1 MSTAEHK
8 IKFFLEKLGKSAN
21 VPELIASIK
30 NKSTDEHYDNEI
42 NFGRSLTDDCIEQ
55 RITKFENMSG
65 HPFPYLTGH
74 KNITDKTVFEGN
86 IENYIGLT
94 QVPTGIIGP
103 VKVIGSAAQGSFYI
117 PMATTEGAL
126 IASYQRGAKAASI
139 SGGITSVCLTEGVQR
154 SPVFKFENMG
164 VLAEFLMWI
173 VQNMEVFKRITSE
186 TSNYAKL
193 IEVRPNIEGNSLII
207 TFEYE
212 TGDAAG
218 QNMVTICT
226 DMICDYIITNCP
238 IKPIIWFIESNYSG
252 DKKATAISFTTV
264 RGKKVSAEVEIKREV
279 VEKILRTTPDAL
291 VKYCNASTLGS
302 IQSGAIGAQGH
313 FSNGLAAIF
322 MACGQDVACVSEA
335 ATGITRIETTAK
347 GDLYA
352 CVTLPN
358 LIVGTVGGATALP
371 TQRECLE
378 MMDCFG
384 PGHSRKFAEIVAAVI
399 LAGELSITA
408 AISAGHFVKAHRIL
422 GRKKSK

>member
-8 IKFFLEKLGKSAN
+8 IKFFIEKLDNSAN
-21 VPELIASIK
+21 IPKLLAAIK
-30 NKSTDEHYDNEI
+30 NKAPDLNYGNEI
-42 NFGRSLTDDCIEQ
+42 NFGRSLTDECIEQ
-55 RITKFENMSG
+55 RITKFESMSG

-74 KNITDKTVFEGN
+74 QAITDKTVFEGN

-103 VKVIGSAAQGSFYI
+103 VKIIGSAAQGSFYV

-164 VLAEFLMWI
+164 VLAEFLIWI
-173 VQNMEVFKRITSE
+173 VQNLEAFKRITTE

-193 IEVRPNIEGNSLII
+193 MEVRPNIEGNSLII

-226 DMICDYIITNCP
+226 DVICDYIIKNCP

-264 RGKKVSAEVEIKREV
+264 RGKKVSAEVEIKKEV
-279 VEKILRTTPDAL
+279 VKDILRTTPM
-291 VKYCNASTLGS
+291 
-302 IQSGAIGAQGH
+302 H
-313 FSNGLAAIF
+313 W
-322 MACGQDVACVSEA
+322 
-335 ATGITRIETTAK
+335 
-347 GDLYA
+347 
-352 CVTLPN
+352 
-358 LIVGTVGGATALP
+358 
-371 TQRECLE
+371 
-378 MMDCFG
+378 
-384 PGHSRKFAEIVAAVI
+384 
-399 LAGELSITA
+399 
-408 AISAGHFVKAHRIL
+408 
-422 GRKKSK
+422 